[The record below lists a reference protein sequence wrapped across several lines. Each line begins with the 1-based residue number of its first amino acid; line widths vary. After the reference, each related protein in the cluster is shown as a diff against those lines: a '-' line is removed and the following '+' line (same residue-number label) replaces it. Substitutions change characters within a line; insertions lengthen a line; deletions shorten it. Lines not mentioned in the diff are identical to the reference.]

1 MTLARAIRTGSWL
14 PLKLPINLMTMKRF
28 TLLFGIL
35 AGALIFSVQVQARSD
50 VRPVSFGALSGWNKD
65 NLSASYAAFRRS
77 CRVMMKAR
85 WRKTIYGGSRDDWR
99 AACNKALKGGSKIS
113 SSSARRFFEHYFSPV
128 EIRSNSSMFTGYFEP
143 EIDGS
148 RKPSREYPVTI
159 YRKPKDLVSLS
170 KSAAKKYGMPYGR
183 KTASGVKPYYTRK
196 QIEQGALKGKGLE
209 LIWLKDWADAFF
221 LHVQG
226 SGRVRLDT
234 GEVIRIGFAGK
245 NGRPYTAIG
254 KVLIDWNELER
265 KKVTMQSIR
274 AWLLLNPDRLHK
286 LFWKNQSF
294 IFFREIKVRNPS
306 LGPPGAQGI
315 ELTPGRSLA
324 VDGKYHL
331 YGTPMWLDTK
341 TPTGAS
347 GKLEPFR
354 RLMVAQDTGSAIKGK
369 VRGDIFFGS
378 GDKAG
383 RAAGPM
389 QSPGRLVVLLPK
401 RLAKRLAR

>member
-1 MTLARAIRTGSWL
+1 MIARKFLLCVIVAGSLIL
-14 PLKLPINLMTMKRF
+14 P
-28 TLLFGIL
+28 GQGH
-35 AGALIFSVQVQARSD
+35 AGRADMRL
-50 VRPVSFGALSGWNKD
+50 VSFSALSGWNKD
-65 NLSASYAAFRRS
+65 KVAVSYSAFRRS
-77 CRVMMKAR
+77 CKVMMKAR
-85 WRKTIYGGSRDDWR
+85 WRKTVYGGTRSDWR
-99 AACNKALKGGSKIS
+99 VPCGKALQGASKIS
-113 SSSARRFFEHYFSPV
+113 SSAARQYFERYFAPV
-128 EIRSNSSMFTGYFEP
+128 EIRSDSSMFTGYFEP

-148 RKPSREYPVTI
+148 RKPGRDYPVTI
-159 YRKPKDLVSLS
+159 YKKPGDLVRFS

-183 KTASGVKPYYTRK
+183 KTSSGIKPYYTRR
-196 QIEQGALKGKGLE
+196 QIEKGALKGRGLE
-209 LIWLKDWADAFF
+209 LIWLKDRADAFF

-226 SGRVRLDT
+226 SGRVRLEN
-234 GEVIRIGFAGK
+234 GKVVRIGFAAK

-254 KVLIDWNELER
+254 KVLIDWGELER

-274 AWLLLNPDRLHK
+274 AWLLLNPKRMHE

-294 IFFREIKVRNPS
+294 IFFREVKVRNPQ
-306 LGPPGAQGI
+306 LGPPGAQGV

-331 YGTPMWLDTK
+331 YGTPMWLETK
-341 TPTGAS
+341 TPTGTG
-347 GKLEPFR
+347 GKLEPLR

-369 VRGDIFFGS
+369 IRGDIFFGS

-401 RLAKRLAR
+401 PLAKRLAR